1 MALSPVLGLR
11 HLRDPLALVAT
22 GGGSGLV
29 AFAPGTAGA
38 AVGAGLWWL
47 LLADLA
53 VGVQAG
59 IAGMAFLVG
68 ALVAEGVV
76 QRYGLG
82 DDPAIVVDEVVGCW
96 VALLAAPKSLPWVL
110 AAFVLFRLA
119 DIVKPW
125 PVGWADRNVK
135 GGFGIMLD
143 DLLAGLLVAAVLA
156 AVRLALAAAE
166 G

>member
-1 MALSPVLGLR
+1 MPRTLALR

-22 GGGSGLV
+22 GGGTGL
-29 AFAPGTAGA
+29 AALAPGTAGTA
-38 AVGAGLWWL
+38 AGVALWWF
-47 LLADLA
+47 LLADLS
-53 VGVQAG
+53 VGVQVG
-59 IAGMAFLVG
+59 IAGAAFGVGVLVVDG
-68 ALVAEGVV
+68 VA

-82 DDPAIVVDEVVGCW
+82 DDPAIVIDEIVGCW
-96 VALLAAPKSLPWVL
+96 IALLAAPKSLPWVL

-119 DIVKPW
+119 DIAKPW
-125 PVGWADRNVK
+125 PIGWADRNVK

-166 G
+166 S